1 MRNAIIF
8 KVDLD
13 GGDKPLSATKLV
25 ATFTLT
31 ASHKNTQDLLLS
43 DGKTD
48 PIEVAPGTQYYFERV
63 NLADLLVKSKG
74 GETVFVE
81 SVMAIKLGMEAAL
94 KYKTGGQAGAGAWT
108 ALGNTRD
115 VTLNLEAGEAD
126 VTTRA
131 NSGWRATVATLKEA
145 SVEFEMVWDTGDA
158 GFTAIKNAFFN
169 NDPIGLQILDASAGQ
184 GLQADFSI
192 TNFSRSEALEEA
204 ITVSVTAKVT
214 YSATAPS
221 WIGS

>member
-1 MRNAIIF
+1 
-8 KVDLD
+8 
-13 GGDKPLSATKLV
+13 
-25 ATFTLT
+25 
-31 ASHKNTQDLLLS
+31 
-43 DGKTD
+43 
-48 PIEVAPGTQYYFERV
+48 
-63 NLADLLVKSKG
+63 
-74 GETVFVE
+74 
-81 SVMAIKLGMEAAL
+81 MAIKLGMEAVL
-94 KYKTGGQAGAGAWT
+94 KYKAGGQAGGGTWT

-131 NSGWRATVATLKEA
+131 NAGWRATVGTLKEA
-145 SVEFEMVWDTGDA
+145 SVEFEMVWDTADA

-169 NDPIGLQILDASAGQ
+169 NAVIGLQVLDGTSGQ

-214 YSATAPS
+214 YSTTAPS
-221 WIGS
+221 WIGG

>member
-1 MRNAIIF
+1 
-8 KVDLD
+8 
-13 GGDKPLSATKLV
+13 
-25 ATFTLT
+25 
-31 ASHKNTQDLLLS
+31 
-43 DGKTD
+43 
-48 PIEVAPGTQYYFERV
+48 
-63 NLADLLVKSKG
+63 
-74 GETVFVE
+74 
-81 SVMAIKLGMEAAL
+81 MAIKLGMEAAL
-94 KYKTGGQAGAGAWT
+94 KYKVGGQGGAGSWT

-158 GFTAIKNAFFN
+158 GFTAIKNAFFG
-169 NDPIGLQILDASAGQ
+169 NDPIGLQVLDGASGQ

-192 TNFSRSEALEEA
+192 TNFTRSEALEEA

-221 WIGS
+221 WLPGT